1 MFKKSILILFLLCS
15 GKVSWAQSTFE
26 KVIDTLG
33 GGTALCIRETFDGGF
48 VYCGVS
54 SQNGNDALVVKLDS
68 TGIIEWAKVYS
79 GPSVEAAIYIE
90 QTPDSGYIVNALYD
104 GGNFYSK
111 TWLLRLN
118 AVGDT
123 LWTKVLSAG
132 SGKTGVGSSN
142 TLANFNNSIYGIA
155 GYYKP
160 QPQNNYSSSII
171 TTFSDG
177 TFLNSKLY
185 SISTF
190 GSSCYAIDKTIV
202 PGFILAGGVR
212 ITSATA
218 AILLIRTDPY
228 GDTLWTKIYSLSL
241 NDGAFDVKQTQDSGF
256 VITGASYNGLNYDIF
271 LIKTDSY
278 GNLVW
283 SKLYNYNHDE
293 GSYSIQLT
301 KDGGYII
308 CGSSQLLQGT
318 AYQLYIIKTD
328 QFGDTLWTRTYGG
341 SGTDH
346 GYYINQ
352 TKDGG
357 YIIAGTN
364 GSVGNGGAYII
375 KTDSLGLVSTA
386 TGFAELNN
394 PLQFTLYPNP
404 TNGEFS
410 IRLKGIANNA
420 SLEIYSGAGE
430 RLLQR
435 TVCNNTIETVDLKG
449 EAQGIYLCVLK
460 TGKQVYYRKLILRN

>member
-1 MFKKSILILFLLCS
+1 MFKKGILILFLLYF

-54 SQNGNDALVVKLDS
+54 SQNGNDALIVKLDS

-79 GPSVEAAIYIE
+79 GPSVEAATYIE

-111 TWLLRLN
+111 SWLLRLN
-118 AVGDT
+118 AQGDT
-123 LWTKVLSAG
+123 LWTRIYSAG
-132 SGKTGVGSSN
+132 NGRTAVGNNNS
-142 TLANFNNSIYGIA
+142 LANFNNIFYGLGGNYESIS
-155 GYYKP
+155 
-160 QPQNNYSSSII
+160 QNVEAFII
-171 TTFSDG
+171 TTQSDG
-177 TFLNSKLY
+177 TLLTSKTHSL
-185 SISTF
+185 SPF
-190 GSSCYAIDKTIV
+190 GTSAWAIATTYY
-202 PGFILAGGVR
+202 GFILAGGVG
-212 ITSATA
+212 ITSGTS
-218 AILLIRTDPY
+218 AINLIRTNPY
-228 GDTLWTKIYSLSL
+228 GDTLWTKVYVLGQ
-241 NDGAFDVKQTQDSGF
+241 NDGAFDVKQTPDSGF
-256 VITGASYNGLNYDIF
+256 VVTGVAYNGLKVDLFLLKTNPDGNLIWSKLYSSFNGNEGYSVQNCSDNGFIMAGRIVNGSPLNSDLY
-271 LIKTDSY
+271 LIKTDS
-278 GNLVW
+278 
-283 SKLYNYNHDE
+283 
-293 GSYSIQLT
+293 I
-301 KDGGYII
+301 
-308 CGSSQLLQGT
+308 
-318 AYQLYIIKTD
+318 
-328 QFGDTLWTRTYGG
+328 GDTLWTREYGG
-341 SGTDH
+341 NGAEI
-346 GYYINQ
+346 GYYVNQ
-352 TKDGG
+352 TKNGG

-375 KTDSLGLVSTA
+375 KTDSLGLVSTS

-430 RLLQR
+430 RLMQR
-435 TVCNNTIETVDLKG
+435 TVCNNTIETVDLMG

-460 TGKQVYYRKLILRN
+460 TGKQVYYRKLILCN